1 MVVGCDFQTNGIGT
15 HGRKWFSVN
24 GNLSFSFYFELNK
37 KINEVDDI
45 SIEIAN
51 IIQNVFAE
59 CFKTQID
66 IVYPNDL
73 FINGKKFGGILV
85 ESAIS
90 SYIIKHIIV
99 GVGLNNAT
107 SKLDTSLENL
117 ATSYF
122 EEYGECFNENIF
134 LNKFFEKFEEKYL

>member
-24 GNLSFSFYFELNK
+24 GNLTFSFYFELNK
-37 KINEVDDI
+37 KINEVDYI

-51 IIQNVFAE
+51 IVKIVFDE
-59 CFKTQID
+59 YFNKSID

-85 ESAIS
+85 ESSVSKAV
-90 SYIIKHIIV
+90 IKHIIV

-107 SKLDTSLENL
+107 SKLDDSIENL
-117 ATSYF
+117 ATSYL
-122 EEYGECFNENIF
+122 EEYGECFDEEIF